1 MTYSNYFFKY
11 LLKGSIVLLFI
22 LKELINYRKYKLFIS
37 HYVNLIGTFKL
48 IIVQHTPTNV
58 YKDIHCRYTHVR
70 ACVCVCLWETI
81 HQKKTT
87 DIYIRIYVYEL
98 WIMFT
103 TCSSPGGIF
112 FFYFH
117 MVSFVF
123 YLEKKIC
130 MMIRTRAIFKKNMDL
145 SKNAWHNWV
154 HNMTWHKWFL
164 MTISPRGILNGHIYV
179 VSITLF
185 FVSYCQHEGPICSIS
200 KIISFYTL
208 YFKNKSPDIETW
220 RTFLFRVNII

>member
-70 ACVCVCLWETI
+70 ACVCVFVRNYSSEKNDRYIYGYMYMNSELCLQHVLVQE
-81 HQKKTT
+81 
-87 DIYIRIYVYEL
+87 V
-98 WIMFT
+98 F
-103 TCSSPGGIF
+103 F

-130 MMIRTRAIFKKNMDL
+130 MMIRTRAIFKKNNDL
-145 SKNAWHNWV
+145 SKNA
-154 HNMTWHKWFL
+154 
-164 MTISPRGILNGHIYV
+164 
-179 VSITLF
+179 
-185 FVSYCQHEGPICSIS
+185 
-200 KIISFYTL
+200 
-208 YFKNKSPDIETW
+208 
-220 RTFLFRVNII
+220 